1 LGEPV
6 DLTRFDIEFR
16 ALLEG
21 SSMKE
26 HSPYRHIL
34 PLGLALLV
42 ALVGAAPAGRAYAL
56 DPPPHPEL
64 WLSEVCEPF
73 DGFSADGNM
82 TWNTKPTVIPPRY
95 FIHLLAAPAPEGPW
109 SEAPVNGPPWV
120 FTLTELQGLAA
131 QVGVADYR
139 EVFLK
144 VGPTGIPVN
153 IGSAVADR
161 AGRMDEI
168 CGYAPEYPVIEIPL
182 SGALAAGD
190 RAIAGLG
197 WYGDTL
203 IMLTEQGRIY
213 ALPKSTITAY
223 LDGGLRGPLY
233 APSISFDT
241 GGVEGL
247 APRFE
252 GFEGIAFAGDQVSVI
267 VHGEVWEV
275 PWQMTW
281 LVRGSI
287 APDLSR
293 ITLDPQTM
301 TRIQP
306 QSPVPNYN
314 GESVFTVGESVVT
327 VHEIDDPTAVY
338 QPVAH
343 VFPAGGDATTIPFP
357 PVGYRITD
365 VTQPDASGLFWAL
378 NTNQPDIDPKER
390 LADDLFGT
398 FGMGLTHSQSEGVE
412 RLVALRYT
420 ESGIELAGEMIQLQI
435 AGQPRQWEGLARLD
449 GRGWLLG
456 EGGPDGARL
465 GFVAAP

>member
-1 LGEPV
+1 MEQDKYTRHL
-6 DLTRFDIEFR
+6 LT
-16 ALLEG
+16 L
-21 SSMKE
+21 S
-26 HSPYRHIL
+26 
-34 PLGLALLV
+34 LALLI
-42 ALVGAAPAGRAYAL
+42 ALIAAPSVDWAYAK
-56 DPPPHPEL
+56 DPPPTPNV

-73 DGFSADGNM
+73 DGFSADGIM
-82 TWNTKPTVIPPRY
+82 TWNSEPEVIPPRY
-95 FIHLLAAPAPEGPW
+95 YIRLLAAPAPEGPW
-109 SEAPVNGPPWV
+109 SDAPVNGPPWA
-120 FTLTELQGLAA
+120 FTKTQLEGLAA

-139 EVFLK
+139 DIFLK

-153 IGSAVADR
+153 VGSAVADR
-161 AGRMDEI
+161 AARMGEI
-168 CGYAPEYPVIEIPL
+168 CGLPPEFPAQAIPL

-190 RAIAGLG
+190 QAITGLS

-203 IMLTEQGRIY
+203 MILAEEGRVY
-213 ALPKSTITAY
+213 ALPKSTIAAY
-223 LDGGLRGPLY
+223 LDGNLRGPLY
-233 APSISFDT
+233 VPSIYFDT

-247 APRFE
+247 VPRFE
-252 GFEGIAFAGDQVSVI
+252 GFEGIAFAGDEVSVI

-281 LVRGSI
+281 LVHGSI

-293 ITLDPQTM
+293 ITLDPATM

-306 QSPVPNYN
+306 QSPVPNYT

-343 VFPAGGDATTIPFP
+343 VFPAEGEATTIPFP

-365 VTQPDASGLFWAL
+365 VTQPDANGLFWAL
-378 NTNQPDIDPKER
+378 NTDQPAIDPGPR

-412 RLVALRYT
+412 RLVALRYS
-420 ESGIELAGEMIQLQI
+420 EAGIELAGEMIQLQM
-435 AGQPRQWEGLARLD
+435 AGAPRQWKGLAWLD

-456 EGGPDGARL
+456 AGGPDGARL